1 MPHDDE
7 DWHVPLCSKCCV
19 AFLAQGENEDH
30 LMQATVWLLIDD
42 RPGHATQVRGVARR
56 LGLPAVEK
64 ALHFNALNRLPN
76 PLLGA
81 SDLSLRKDRSDKID
95 PPYPGLVIGMGRRIV
110 PVARA
115 IKRASGGRTR
125 IVLLGRKAANDSD
138 AADLSVACAHFHLL
152 PHPDLVELVVPPTQ
166 VDVDTLTAAREVRP
180 DPMLELKH
188 PRVVLLAGGPTA
200 QHAFGADFAG
210 RMARDIAA
218 ATSAIDGGLAI
229 VTSRRTPKDAIAAM
243 RSAAPQAH
251 VHEWRAG
258 RADNPF
264 LSYLAHGD
272 LLVVT
277 GESESLLAEA
287 AATGLPVTIYP
298 LPARPKRLKDRFAE
312 ALRAR
317 AEKSALARML
327 IDGGWVAPPR
337 DLGMMHQMMAA
348 HGRAQ
353 LFDGSLNQTKPAP
366 ADELDDLARRIKA
379 LIVSP

>member
-1 MPHDDE
+1 MPHNDK
-7 DWHVPLCSKCCV
+7 DWHVPLCLRCCA
-19 AFLAQGENEDH
+19 AFLAQSENEDH

-64 ALHFNALNRLPN
+64 ALQFNALNRLPN

-81 SDLSLRKDRSDKID
+81 STLSLRKGERID
-95 PPYPGLVIGMGRRIV
+95 PPYPDLVIGMGRRIV

-138 AADLSVACAHFHLL
+138 AADLSVACVHFRLL

-166 VDVDTLTAAREVRP
+166 VDANTLAAARKVRP
-180 DPMLELKH
+180 DPLSGLKH
-188 PRVVLLAGGPTA
+188 PRVVLLAGGPTV
-200 QHAFGADFAG
+200 QHAFEADFAG
-210 RMARDIAA
+210 RMTRDIAA
-218 ATSAIDGGLAI
+218 AALAIEGSLAI

-243 RSAAPQAH
+243 RNAAPQAH
-251 VHEWRAG
+251 LHEWRAD

-264 LSYLAHGD
+264 LSYLAHSD

-277 GESESLLAEA
+277 GESESLLSEA

-312 ALRAR
+312 ALRAH
-317 AEKSALARML
+317 AENNGLARML
-327 IDGGWVAPPR
+327 LDGGWVAPPR
-337 DLGMMHQMMAA
+337 DLDMMHRMMVT
-348 HGRAQ
+348 HGRAR

-366 ADELDDLARRIKA
+366 AHELDDLARRIRA
-379 LIVSP
+379 LIASP

>member
-1 MPHDDE
+1 
-7 DWHVPLCSKCCV
+7 
-19 AFLAQGENEDH
+19 
-30 LMQATVWLLIDD
+30 MQATVWLLIDD
-42 RPGHATQVRGVARR
+42 RPGHATQVRGVAQR

-64 ALHFNALNRLPN
+64 ALRFNALNRLPN
-76 PLLGA
+76 PVLA
-81 SDLSLRKDRSDKID
+81 ATTLSLRKDASERID
-95 PPYPGLVIGMGRRIV
+95 PPYPDLVIGMGRRIV

-115 IKRASGGRTR
+115 IKRASGGHTR

-138 AADLSVACAHFHLL
+138 AADLSVACAHFRLL
-152 PHPDLVELVVPPTQ
+152 PHPDLIELVVPPTQ
-166 VDVDTLTAAREVRP
+166 VDADALAAVRTMRP

-188 PRVVLLAGGPTA
+188 PRVVMLVGGPTA
-200 QHAFGADFAG
+200 QHAFDADFAE
-210 RMARDIAA
+210 RMTRDIAA
-218 ATSAIDGGLAI
+218 AASAIEGSLAI

-243 RSAAPQAH
+243 RKAAPLAH
-251 VHEWRAG
+251 LHEWRAD

-298 LPARPKRLKDRFAE
+298 LPARPKRPKDRFAE

-337 DLGMMHQMMAA
+337 DLDMMHRMMAA
-348 HGRAQ
+348 HGRAR
-353 LFDGSLNQTKPAP
+353 LFDGSLNQTKPSP
-366 ADELDDLARRIKA
+366 AHELDDLARRIRA
-379 LIVSP
+379 LIASP